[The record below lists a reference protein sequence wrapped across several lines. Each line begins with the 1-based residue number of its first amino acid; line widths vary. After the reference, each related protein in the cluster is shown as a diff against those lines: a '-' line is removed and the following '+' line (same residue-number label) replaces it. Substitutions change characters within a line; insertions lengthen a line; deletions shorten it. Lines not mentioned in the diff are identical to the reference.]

1 MGHETGTLVSR
12 LELARRNPSF
22 EAACALEFILGV
34 APSELFPGLYTRV
47 KKEVV
52 DRARTYYDDLQ
63 GDSSRDNVIKLD
75 FLEEMFA
82 RADRHTAP
90 RRA

>member
-1 MGHETGTLVSR
+1 MGYETTLVSR
-12 LELARRNPSF
+12 LEQVQRNPSL

-34 APSELFPGLYTRV
+34 APSELFPGLYKGV
-47 KKEVV
+47 KKQVV
-52 DRARTYYDDLQ
+52 DRARAYYDDLQ
-63 GDSSRDNVIKLD
+63 GERSRDAVLKLD

-82 RADRHTAP
+82 RADAHAAP